1 MGAIAPPSYRRSVAL
16 SPLLSP
22 PCSTSSPGVGAGGA
36 GGAGGGRSCGVG
48 PSSAC
53 ECVAFRGPWPVSA
66 VVSTPRRIVPNLR
79 SDQSSPPACLL
90 PAATPECCPRC
101 CYCRP
106 RPLGSLVSTHPCT
119 LHPVVLGFF
128 LFPEQPCF
136 GRSVAFNITR
146 GY

>member
-1 MGAIAPPSYRRSVAL
+1 MGAIAPPSYRRSIAL

-22 PCSTSSPGVGAGGA
+22 PCSTSSLPWWGE
-36 GGAGGGRSCGVG
+36 GGGRGWRRPLLWRG

-53 ECVAFRGPWPVSA
+53 DCVAFRGPWPVSA

-90 PAATPECCPRC
+90 PAATPECYPRC

-106 RPLGSLVSTHPCT
+106 RPLALWFQAP
-119 LHPVVLGFF
+119 LHAVVFLFF
-128 LFPEQPCF
+128 LFPEQRCF